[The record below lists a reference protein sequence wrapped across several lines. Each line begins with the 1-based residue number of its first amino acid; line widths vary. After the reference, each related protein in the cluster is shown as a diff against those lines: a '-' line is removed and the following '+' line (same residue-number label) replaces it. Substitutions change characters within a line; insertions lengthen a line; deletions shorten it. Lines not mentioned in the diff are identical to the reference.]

1 MATLSEEELKQI
13 DQDAA
18 WARLMA
24 KHEFKDKPD
33 LLKITLDEI
42 ERVRQERRAGR
53 FKPLR

>member
-1 MATLSEEELKQI
+1 MELREEELKKI

-24 KHEFKDKPD
+24 KQQFKEKPD

-53 FKPLR
+53 FIPLR